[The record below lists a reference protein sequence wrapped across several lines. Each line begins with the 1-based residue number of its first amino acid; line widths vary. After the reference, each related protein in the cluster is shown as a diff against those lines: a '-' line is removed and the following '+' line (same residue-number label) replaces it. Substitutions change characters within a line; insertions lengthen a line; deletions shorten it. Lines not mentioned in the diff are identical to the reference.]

1 MRRPKPD
8 LHTVLTRYQLKEDLR
23 KPDFSVYSTA
33 YAGSST
39 HTTPRSDTLEYNI
52 KLGEHSCNAQDAPF
66 YSHPENCHRNR
77 SPAEKPVQ
85 IKNRIT
91 AAFLNFV
98 KADPSSTK
106 TAKDGP
112 AANTRYTLPSEYL
125 PPGIVS
131 KIFAENP
138 CPRCKLLRFQID
150 I

>member
-1 MRRPKPD
+1 MHRMLPFTPIPR
-8 LHTVLTRYQLKEDLR
+8 
-23 KPDFSVYSTA
+23 TA
-33 YAGSST
+33 I
-39 HTTPRSDTLEYNI
+39 E
-52 KLGEHSCNAQDAPF
+52 
-66 YSHPENCHRNR
+66 NR

-106 TAKDGP
+106 NAKDGP

-131 KIFAENP
+131 KNI
-138 CPRCKLLRFQID
+138 R
-150 I
+150 

>member
-1 MRRPKPD
+1 MHRMLPFTPIPR
-8 LHTVLTRYQLKEDLR
+8 
-23 KPDFSVYSTA
+23 TA
-33 YAGSST
+33 I
-39 HTTPRSDTLEYNI
+39 E
-52 KLGEHSCNAQDAPF
+52 
-66 YSHPENCHRNR
+66 NR

-98 KADPSSTK
+98 KQIPAVLK

-131 KIFAENP
+131 KNI
-138 CPRCKLLRFQID
+138 R
-150 I
+150 